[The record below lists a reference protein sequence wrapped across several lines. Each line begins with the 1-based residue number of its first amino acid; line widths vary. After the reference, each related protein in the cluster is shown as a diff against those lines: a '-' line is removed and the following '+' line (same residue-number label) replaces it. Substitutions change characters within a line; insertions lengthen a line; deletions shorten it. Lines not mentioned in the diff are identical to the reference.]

1 MGTNPYSEQRLL
13 IAHALDAIGDAHFAL
28 AGSGAIREHGLIT
41 RGTQDVDLF
50 TVAEAIDRFPRAVST
65 LVDHLSNRGYHVMIR
80 RQNPTFSE
88 LAVTT
93 PAGTDLQV
101 DLGIDWRAHAPAH
114 LEIGP
119 VLDLEDAVGNKL
131 AALYSR
137 GYSRDY
143 LDVDAIRSTGIFT
156 DTQLI
161 ELLQQRD
168 KGYDREYFTQCLR
181 CARRLTVR
189 EVADYGIDA
198 TQLREIQ
205 RRFVAWADNIDDQ
218 RGDMSPGM
226 REVLRVIPHSR
237 LPTRSTPPPMPTHG
251 PTPAQRQPGQG
262 PAL

>member
-101 DLGIDWRAHAPAH
+101 DLGIDLASPRPRAPR
-114 LEIGP
+114 
-119 VLDLEDAVGNKL
+119 DRTR
-131 AALYSR
+131 SR
-137 GYSRDY
+137 PRGRCRQQT
-143 LDVDAIRSTGIFT
+143 RSPLLTGI
-156 DTQLI
+156 L
-161 ELLQQRD
+161 
-168 KGYDREYFTQCLR
+168 
-181 CARRLTVR
+181 ARL
-189 EVADYGIDA
+189 
-198 TQLREIQ
+198 
-205 RRFVAWADNIDDQ
+205 
-218 RGDMSPGM
+218 S
-226 REVLRVIPHSR
+226 
-237 LPTRSTPPPMPTHG
+237 
-251 PTPAQRQPGQG
+251 
-262 PAL
+262 